1 MFTSE
6 AIISYLEPFDWL
18 LSTAVRLKFHFPQEC
33 ELQAMNNLTC
43 LAIHRY
49 SRTSF
54 TCGISD
60 MMAGRVVYCLKG
72 FRIFLGMSLSKVATT
87 FKEQFKQAPTSLRQC
102 ASWVHQMSLE
112 LLMSDGF
119 YCMIGAG
126 DVLVLPPNHV
136 ILEASLGDQDECDVV
151 SWPCLLRG
159 GHEWRVEFAQNRSSS
174 FLSPSDDVD
183 EAYHHIVQNIRS
195 GMNVLE
201 KLLLLSD
208 VKAEVP
214 SGVPTS
220 TTPMKEQ
227 TMLLDFNDHQ
237 A

>member
-1 MFTSE
+1 MKS
-6 AIISYLEPFDWL
+6 
-18 LSTAVRLKFHFPQEC
+18 
-33 ELQAMNNLTC
+33 LTC

-49 SRTSF
+49 SAISF

-60 MMAGRVVYCLKG
+60 MMSGRVIYCLNG
-72 FRIFLGMSLSKVATT
+72 FRIFLGMSLGKVATT
-87 FKEQFKQAPTSLRQC
+87 FKEQFKSDPTSLRQC

-126 DVLVLPPNHV
+126 DVLILPPNHV
-136 ILEASLGDQDECDVV
+136 ILEASLGNQDECDVV

-159 GHEWRVEFAQNRSSS
+159 GHDWRAEFVQNRSSS
-174 FLSPSDDVD
+174 FLSPPDDCD
-183 EAYHHIVQNIRS
+183 EVYRNTVQSIRS

-208 VKAEVP
+208 VKVEAP
-214 SGVPTS
+214 SDVTTS
-220 TTPMKEQ
+220 AAPMEEQ
-227 TMLLDFNDHQ
+227 TRLLDSEPSSNLNLTL
-237 A
+237 